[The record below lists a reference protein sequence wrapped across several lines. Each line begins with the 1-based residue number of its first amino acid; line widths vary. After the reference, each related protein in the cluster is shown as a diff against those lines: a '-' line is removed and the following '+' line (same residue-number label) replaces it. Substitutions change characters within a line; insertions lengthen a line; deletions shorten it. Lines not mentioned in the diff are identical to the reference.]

1 MNQAKSGNEIVHLLT
16 VSASELQTLFE
27 KGKRDQLSCVICDKP
42 VKLFIGIHETPYF
55 YHSDPTRT
63 ACEMP
68 SSYPTNETKPL
79 EYMEQNGFKIPKSR
93 TITETKPTT
102 ESFLKSR
109 TITGN
114 PPFLDKSSVHTEQM
128 DSYFQELSES
138 GVVLDD
144 EQLKAVKTIDG
155 PVLILSGAGSGK
167 TRVLTV
173 RTAYMLT
180 VEKID
185 PKSIMLVTFTAKS
198 AKEMQQRLIS
208 YPYMTP
214 SLVSQIVSGTFHSIF
229 YKILIFHEPTKWQRE
244 FLIKWNWEKEKI
256 LKQAG
261 RELELDEKEF
271 AYDQALQQIGLWKNS
286 LIFPDDIKPKDEW
299 EKSCLFLYKKYEAY
313 KEQTSKYDFDDML
326 VGCYVFLKSHPELL
340 LKYQQR
346 FRYFLVDEFQDINKV
361 QYELIKLLSAETK
374 NVCAVG
380 DDDQSIYSFRGSD
393 PKYILNFNHDFPG
406 SQIVKLTENYRSSH
420 EIVETA
426 NRMIKRN
433 QQRMEKTMRAQ
444 HNQGNPAVLFYPY
457 DEELEATMIVSDI
470 QEKIAKGANPSDFAI
485 LYRTHTMSRAIFER
499 LASSNL
505 PFVIEKDADSFYQ
518 RRVITGML
526 AFMRLS
532 LHPQDSKAAADV
544 LSSLFLKQSVLQDLK
559 AQTILQDCDFID
571 AFAFV
576 KTGHAFQERKLK
588 AIPAQIRS
596 IKSMSPLVALEIIEK
611 DLGYQEYV
619 KKRGNEANLEKGSDD
634 IRDLKV
640 AANRFPTVA
649 AFLDHIDHMIAM
661 VQEVKQLSKHFKDAI
676 QLTTIHRSKG
686 LEYPSVYV
694 LAAVDGSIPHDFALD
709 SYRKGE
715 LAPLEEERR
724 LLYVAATRA
733 KRDLYLSVLQTRRGR
748 TAHPSRF
755 LNF

>member
-1 MNQAKSGNEIVHLLT
+1 MNQAKSGNEIVHLHT
-16 VSASELQTLFE
+16 VSAGELQTLFE
-27 KGKRDQLSCVICDKP
+27 KGKRDQLSCIICHKP

-55 YHSDPTRT
+55 YHSDPSQGP
-63 ACEMP
+63 CEMP
-68 SSYPTNETKPL
+68 ISASINEDKPL
-79 EYMEQNGFKIPKSR
+79 QYMEQNGFRIPTSR
-93 TITETKPTT
+93 TITETKTIT
-102 ESFLKSR
+102 EPFLKSR
-109 TITGN
+109 PITGN
-114 PPFLDKSSVHTEQM
+114 PKYSDKPYGMAQSEEP
-128 DSYFQELSES
+128 YFQELSSS
-138 GVVLDD
+138 GVVLDA
-144 EQLKAVKTIDG
+144 EQLKAVMTIDG
-155 PVLILSGAGSGK
+155 PILVLSGAGSGK

-180 VEKID
+180 VKKID

-198 AKEMQQRLIS
+198 AKEMQQRLLG
-208 YPYMTP
+208 YPNMTP

-229 YKILIFHEPTKWQRE
+229 YKILIFHEPAKWQRD
-244 FLIKWNWEKEKI
+244 FLLKWEWEKEKV

-261 RELELDEKEF
+261 RELELDDKEF

-286 LIFPDDIKPKDEW
+286 LVFPEDIQPKDDW
-299 EKSCLFLYKKYEAY
+299 EKSCLHLYKKYEEY
-313 KEQTSKYDFDDML
+313 KQQTGKYDFDDML
-326 VGCYVFLKSHPELL
+326 VGCYVFLKNNPEFLK
-340 LKYQQR
+340 KYQQR
-346 FRYFLVDEFQDINKV
+346 FNYFLVDEFQDINKV
-361 QYELIKLLSAETK
+361 QYELIKLLSAESK

-393 PKYILNFNHDFPG
+393 PKYILNFNHDFPR
-406 SQIVKLTENYRSSH
+406 SQVVKLTENYRSSH
-420 EIVETA
+420 EIVATA
-426 NRMIKRN
+426 NRLIKRN
-433 QQRMEKTMRAQ
+433 QNRMEKKMRAQ
-444 HNQGNPAVLFYPY
+444 HDSGNPPVLFYPY

-470 QEKIAKGANPSDFAI
+470 QEKISKGANPGDFAV

-499 LASSNL
+499 LAASNL

-518 RRVITGML
+518 RKVIRSML

-532 LHPQDSKAAADV
+532 LFPHDSKAASDV
-544 LSSLFLKQSVLQDLK
+544 LSSLFLKQSILQELK
-559 AQTILQDCDFID
+559 AMTILQDCDFID

-588 AIPAQIRS
+588 TIPGQIRS
-596 IKSMSPLVALEIIEK
+596 LKIMSPLVALEIIEK

-619 KKRGNEANLEKGSDD
+619 KKRGNDANLEKGSDD

-649 AFLDHIDHMIAM
+649 AFIEHVDHMTAM
-661 VQEVKQLSKHFKDAI
+661 VQEIKQLSKHFKDAI

-686 LEYPSVYV
+686 LEYQTVYV
-694 LAAVDGSIPHDFALD
+694 LAAVDGSIPHDFALE

-715 LAPLEEERR
+715 LSPLEEERR

-733 KRDLYLSVLQTRRGR
+733 KKDLYLSILQTRRGR

-755 LNF
+755 LKL

>member
-1 MNQAKSGNEIVHLLT
+1 MNQAKSGNEIIHLLT

-55 YHSDPTRT
+55 YHSDPSRP

-68 SSYPTNETKPL
+68 NPISKPETKPL
-79 EYMEQNGFKIPKSR
+79 EYMEQNGFRIPKSR
-93 TITETKPTT
+93 TITETKTVIEP
-102 ESFLKSR
+102 FLKSR

-114 PPFLDKSSVHTEQM
+114 PPYLDKPSVRTELL
-128 DSYFQELSES
+128 DPYFQELSEK
-138 GVVLDD
+138 GIMLDA
-144 EQLKAVKTIDG
+144 EQLKAVKTIEG
-155 PVLILSGAGSGK
+155 PVLVLSGAGSGK

-180 VEKID
+180 VEKIN

-208 YPYMTP
+208 YPYMSP

-229 YKILIFHEPTKWQRE
+229 YKILIFHEPAKWQRD
-244 FLIKWNWEKEKI
+244 FLLKWNWEKEKI

-286 LIFPDDIKPKDEW
+286 LIFPDDVKPNDDW

-380 DDDQSIYSFRGSD
+380 DDDQAIYSFRGSD

-406 SQIVKLTENYRSSH
+406 SQVVKLTENYRSSH
-420 EIVETA
+420 EIVATA

-433 QQRMEKTMRAQ
+433 QHRMDKTMRAQ
-444 HNQGNPAVLFYPY
+444 HNQGNPAVLFYPH
-457 DEELEATMIVSDI
+457 DEELEATMIVTDI
-470 QEKIAKGANPSDFAI
+470 QEKIAKGANPGDFAI

-518 RRVITGML
+518 RRVIHGML

-532 LHPQDSKAAADV
+532 LNPQDSKAASDV
-544 LSSLFLKQSVLQDLK
+544 LSSLFLKQSVLQELK

-596 IKSMSPLVALEIIEK
+596 IKTMSPLVALEVIEK

-649 AFLDHIDHMIAM
+649 SFLDHVDHMTAM

-686 LEYPSVYV
+686 LEYQSVYI
-694 LAAVDGSIPHDFALD
+694 LAAVDGSLPHDFALD

-715 LAPLEEERR
+715 LGPLEEERR

-733 KRDLYLSVLQTRRGR
+733 KKNLYISVPQTRRGR

-755 LNF
+755 LNL

>member
-27 KGKRDQLSCVICDKP
+27 KGKRDQLSCVICDKS

-55 YHSDPTRT
+55 YHSDPSRT

-68 SSYPTNETKPL
+68 SFIQKNETKPL
-79 EYMEQNGFKIPKSR
+79 EYMERNGFKMPKSR
-93 TITETKPTT
+93 TITETKPVI
-102 ESFLKSR
+102 EPFLKSR

-114 PPFLDKSSVHTEQM
+114 SPFLNKTSVSTEQK
-128 DSYFQELSES
+128 DPYFQELSS
-138 GVVLDD
+138 NGVILDD
-144 EQLKAVKTIDG
+144 EQLKAAKTIEG
-155 PVLILSGAGSGK
+155 PVLVLSGAGSGK

-180 VEKID
+180 VEKIN

-229 YKILIFHEPTKWQRE
+229 YKILIFHEPAKWQRE
-244 FLIKWNWEKEKI
+244 FLLKWNWEKEKI

-286 LIFPDDIKPKDEW
+286 LIFPDDVKPNDDW

-326 VGCYVFLKSHPELL
+326 VGCYVYLKSHPESL

-380 DDDQSIYSFRGSD
+380 DDDQAIYSFRGSD
-393 PKYILNFNHDFPG
+393 PKYILNFKHDFPG

-420 EIVETA
+420 EIVATA

-433 QQRMEKTMRAQ
+433 QHRMDKTMRAQ

-457 DEELEATMIVSDI
+457 DEELEATMIVTDI
-470 QEKIAKGANPSDFAI
+470 QEKISKGANPGDFAI

-505 PFVIEKDADSFYQ
+505 PFVIEKDADSFYE
-518 RRVITGML
+518 RRVIHGML

-532 LHPQDSKAAADV
+532 LHPQDSKAASDV
-544 LSSLFLKQSVLQDLK
+544 LSSLFLRQGVLQELK

-596 IKSMSPLVALEIIEK
+596 IKTMSPLVAIEIIEK

-649 AFLDHIDHMIAM
+649 AFLDHVDHMTAM

-686 LEYPSVYV
+686 LEYQSVYV

-709 SYRKGE
+709 SYRKGD
-715 LAPLEEERR
+715 LDPLEEERR

-733 KRDLYLSVLQTRRGR
+733 KKNLYLSVPQTRRGR
-748 TAHPSRF
+748 TAQPSRF

>member
-27 KGKRDQLSCVICDKP
+27 KGKRDQLSCVKCDKP
-42 VKLFIGIHETPYF
+42 VKLFIGIHEPPYF
-55 YHSDPTRT
+55 YHSDPSRT
-63 ACEMP
+63 SCEMP
-68 SSYPTNETKPL
+68 SPIQKNETKPL

-93 TITETKPTT
+93 TITETKPVI
-102 ESFLKSR
+102 EPFLKSR

-114 PPFLDKSSVHTEQM
+114 PPFLNKTAVSAEMM
-128 DSYFQELSES
+128 DPYFQELSAN
-138 GVVLDD
+138 GVILDA
-144 EQLKAVKTIDG
+144 EQLKAAKTIEG
-155 PVLILSGAGSGK
+155 PVLVLSGAGSGK

-180 VEKID
+180 VEKIN

-229 YKILIFHEPTKWQRE
+229 YKILIFHEPAKWQRE
-244 FLIKWNWEKEKI
+244 FLLKWNWEKEKI

-286 LIFPDDIKPKDEW
+286 LLFPDDIKPNDDW

-340 LKYQQR
+340 LRYQQR

-380 DDDQSIYSFRGSD
+380 DDDQAIYSFRGSD
-393 PKYILNFNHDFPG
+393 PKYILNFKHDFPG

-420 EIVETA
+420 EIVATA

-433 QQRMEKTMRAQ
+433 QHRMEKTMRAQ

-457 DEELEATMIVSDI
+457 DEELEATMIVTDI
-470 QEKIAKGANPSDFAI
+470 QEKISKGANPGDFAI

-518 RRVITGML
+518 RRVIHGML

-532 LHPQDSKAAADV
+532 LHPQDSKAASDV
-544 LSSLFLKQSVLQDLK
+544 LSALFLKQSVLQELK

-596 IKSMSPLVALEIIEK
+596 IKTMSPLVALEIIEK

-649 AFLDHIDHMIAM
+649 AFLDHVDHMTAM

-686 LEYPSVYV
+686 LEYQSVYV

-715 LAPLEEERR
+715 LGPLEEERR

-733 KRDLYLSVLQTRRGR
+733 KKNLYLSVLQTRRGR

>member
-27 KGKRDQLSCVICDKP
+27 KGKRDQLSCVICDNP

-55 YHSDPTRT
+55 YHSDPSRP

-68 SSYPTNETKPL
+68 NPISKPETKPL
-79 EYMEQNGFKIPKSR
+79 EYMEQNGFRIPKSR
-93 TITETKPTT
+93 TITETKTVIEP
-102 ESFLKSR
+102 FLKSR

-114 PPFLDKSSVHTEQM
+114 PPYLDKPSVRTELL
-128 DSYFQELSES
+128 DPYFQELSEK
-138 GVVLDD
+138 GIMLDD
-144 EQLKAVKTIDG
+144 EQLKAVKTIEG
-155 PVLILSGAGSGK
+155 PVLVLSGAGSGK

-180 VEKID
+180 VEKIN

-208 YPYMTP
+208 YPYMSP

-229 YKILIFHEPTKWQRE
+229 YKILIFHEPAKWQRD
-244 FLIKWNWEKEKI
+244 FLLKWNWEKEKI

-286 LIFPDDIKPKDEW
+286 LIFPDDVKPNDDW

-326 VGCYVFLKSHPELL
+326 VGCYVFLKSHPDLL

-380 DDDQSIYSFRGSD
+380 DDDQAIYSFRGSD

-406 SQIVKLTENYRSSH
+406 SQVVKLTENYRSSH
-420 EIVETA
+420 EIVATA

-433 QQRMEKTMRAQ
+433 QHRMDKSMRAQ
-444 HNQGNPAVLFYPY
+444 HNQGNPAVLFYPH
-457 DEELEATMIVSDI
+457 DEELEATMIVTDI
-470 QEKIAKGANPSDFAI
+470 QEKIAKGANPGDFAI

-518 RRVITGML
+518 RRVIHGML

-532 LHPQDSKAAADV
+532 LNPQDSKAASDV
-544 LSSLFLKQSVLQDLK
+544 LSSLFLKQSVLQELK

-596 IKSMSPLVALEIIEK
+596 IKTMSPLVALEVIEK

-649 AFLDHIDHMIAM
+649 SFLDHVDHMTAM

-686 LEYPSVYV
+686 LEYQSVYI
-694 LAAVDGSIPHDFALD
+694 LAAVDGSLPHDFALD

-715 LAPLEEERR
+715 LGPLEEERR

-733 KRDLYLSVLQTRRGR
+733 KKNLYISVPQTRRGR

-755 LNF
+755 LNL

>member
-63 ACEMP
+63 ACDMP

-244 FLIKWNWEKEKI
+244 FLIKWNWEKEKV

-361 QYELIKLLSAETK
+361 QYELIKLLSSETK

-393 PKYILNFNHDFPG
+393 PKYILNFNHEFPG

-420 EIVETA
+420 EIVATA

-433 QQRMEKTMRAQ
+433 QQRMEKTMHAQ

-505 PFVIEKDADSFYQ
+505 PFVIEKDAESFYQ

-596 IKSMSPLVALEIIEK
+596 IKNMSPLVALEIIEK

>member
-1 MNQAKSGNEIVHLLT
+1 MNQAKSENEIVHLLT

-27 KGKRDQLSCVICDKP
+27 KGKRDQLSCVICDNP

-55 YHSDPTRT
+55 YHSDPSRP

-68 SSYPTNETKPL
+68 NPISKPETKPL
-79 EYMEQNGFKIPKSR
+79 EYMEQNGFRIPKSR
-93 TITETKPTT
+93 TITETKTVIEP
-102 ESFLKSR
+102 FLKSR

-114 PPFLDKSSVHTEQM
+114 PPYLDKPSVRTELL
-128 DSYFQELSES
+128 DPYFQELSEK
-138 GVVLDD
+138 GIMLDD
-144 EQLKAVKTIDG
+144 EQLKAVKTIEG
-155 PVLILSGAGSGK
+155 PVLVLSGAGSGK

-180 VEKID
+180 VEKIN

-208 YPYMTP
+208 YPYMSP

-229 YKILIFHEPTKWQRE
+229 YKILIFHEPAKWQRD
-244 FLIKWNWEKEKI
+244 FLLKWNWEKEKI

-286 LIFPDDIKPKDEW
+286 LIFPDDVKPNDDW

-380 DDDQSIYSFRGSD
+380 DDDQAIYSFRGSD

-406 SQIVKLTENYRSSH
+406 SQVVKLTENYRSSH
-420 EIVETA
+420 EIVATA

-433 QQRMEKTMRAQ
+433 QHRMDKTMRAQ
-444 HNQGNPAVLFYPY
+444 HNQGNPAVLFYPH
-457 DEELEATMIVSDI
+457 DEELEATMIVTDI
-470 QEKIAKGANPSDFAI
+470 QEKISKGANPGDFAI

-518 RRVITGML
+518 RRVIHGML

-532 LHPQDSKAAADV
+532 LHPQDSKAASDV
-544 LSSLFLKQSVLQDLK
+544 LSSLFLKQSVLQELK

-596 IKSMSPLVALEIIEK
+596 IKTMSPLVALEVIEK

-649 AFLDHIDHMIAM
+649 SFLDHVDHMTAM

-686 LEYPSVYV
+686 LEYQSVYI
-694 LAAVDGSIPHDFALD
+694 LAAVDGSLPHDFALD

-715 LAPLEEERR
+715 LGPLEEERR

-733 KRDLYLSVLQTRRGR
+733 KKNLYISVPQTRRGR

-755 LNF
+755 LNL